1 MNNKNQDLNR
11 VQDDLGNRIRV
22 FSDILDQVWIII
34 VTVMIILSQ
43 VGFVMKEAGSIR
55 KIQRNTAVL
64 LKTILVIGVSS
75 LTFFI
80 VGFGLSMKA
89 MGGLLG
95 QDHFIGTNY
104 QFQDYTIFI
113 FYLSLCIMMSTIA
126 TGPIAERT
134 STDTYLFFSFVTSGF
149 IFPLGVAWVWN
160 DGWLENLGYK
170 DYGGASLVHLM
181 GGLAGFMGTW
191 IIGPR
196 IGMFKQ
202 DTTMSYVYKD
212 KFLENDEANYRL

>member
-1 MNNKNQDLNR
+1 MSSQDLELNR
-11 VQDDLGNRIRV
+11 VQIDLGNRIQV
-22 FSDILDQVWIII
+22 FSEILDQVWIII

-75 LTFFI
+75 LTFFT

-104 QFQDYTIFI
+104 
-113 FYLSLCIMMSTIA
+113 
-126 TGPIAERT
+126 
-134 STDTYLFFSFVTSGF
+134 
-149 IFPLGVAWVWN
+149 
-160 DGWLENLGYK
+160 
-170 DYGGASLVHLM
+170 
-181 GGLAGFMGTW
+181 
-191 IIGPR
+191 
-196 IGMFKQ
+196 
-202 DTTMSYVYKD
+202 
-212 KFLENDEANYRL
+212 

>member
-1 MNNKNQDLNR
+1 
-11 VQDDLGNRIRV
+11 
-22 FSDILDQVWIII
+22 
-34 VTVMIILSQ
+34 
-43 VGFVMKEAGSIR
+43 
-55 KIQRNTAVL
+55 
-64 LKTILVIGVSS
+64 
-75 LTFFI
+75 
-80 VGFGLSMKA
+80 
-89 MGGLLG
+89 
-95 QDHFIGTNY
+95 
-104 QFQDYTIFI
+104 
-113 FYLSLCIMMSTIA
+113 MMSTIA

-160 DGWLENLGYK
+160 DGWLQNLGYK
-170 DYGGASLVHLM
+170 DFGGASLVHLM

-212 KFLENDEANYRL
+212 KFLENDEANFKLSELLEKRQQKFKQTDKHGEPEVKEQQNS